1 MRLLATADGVMHNYR
16 PGKMERLGLGYGS
29 LREHFPD
36 LIYLAI
42 SGMGDVGPY
51 AGQKVYDYVIQGLSG
66 ILDAQGTHNRFE
78 MVRTIIYDKVT
89 ALTAAQAM
97 TAGLYNK
104 AMGGEAQKSKC
115 RCWIQVFTLTGPI
128 SCGMSRLS
136 AMACSTQGSR

>member
-1 MRLLATADGVMHNYR
+1 
-16 PGKMERLGLGYGS
+16 
-29 LREHFPD
+29 
-36 LIYLAI
+36 
-42 SGMGDVGPY
+42 MGDVGPY

-97 TAGLYNK
+97 TAGLFNK

-115 RCWIQVFTLTGPI
+115 RCWIQVFTLTGRI
-128 SCGMSRLS
+128 
-136 AMACSTQGSR
+136 